1 MKQQESFEF
10 SFSNEEMEKFIIA
23 LKDAQ
28 ANYIDREDV
37 SYNIKLSEVG
47 DDLGME
53 IEVRSL
59 PNKASTLKDLLKK
72 VIGGDVVVEE
82 ITEEN
87 KEELFNKLKNLVND
101 KLGKRES
108 SLLEMCK
115 ENEERFS
122 KVEED
127 DLPSVLKVISA
138 GQEQIDNLNE
148 LFKANGK
155 KLPEETLKLLEAIKR
170 MYGTLLSR
178 MYYLSM
184 KLTSADSQKIIF
196 KIIDLILDQ
205 LSVLKSFK

>member
-28 ANYIDREDV
+28 ANYIDKEDV
-37 SYNIKLSEVG
+37 SYNIKLSRVG

-59 PNKASTLKDLLKK
+59 PNEASDLKDLLKK

-82 ITEEN
+82 ITGEN

-115 ENEERFS
+115 ENEERFF

-127 DLPSVLKVISA
+127 DLPSVLKGISA
-138 GQEQIDNLNE
+138 SQEQIDNLNE

-155 KLPEETLKLLEAIKR
+155 KLPEETLKLSEATKK

-184 KLTSADSQKIIF
+184 KLTSADSQKIIS

>member
-10 SFSNEEMEKFIIA
+10 SFSNEEMEKFIKA

-28 ANYIDREDV
+28 VNYIDKEDV
-37 SYNIKLSEVG
+37 SYNIKLSRVG

-59 PNKASTLKDLLKK
+59 PNEASALKDLLKK
-72 VIGGDVVVEE
+72 AFGGDVVVEE
-82 ITEEN
+82 FTEEN
-87 KEELFNKLKNLVND
+87 KEELFDKLKNLVKD
-101 KLGKRES
+101 KLESRES
-108 SLLEMCK
+108 SLLEICK

-122 KVEED
+122 KIEED
-127 DLPSVLKVISA
+127 DLPSVLKGISA

-155 KLPEETLKLLEAIKR
+155 KLPEEILKLSEATKK
-170 MYGTLLSR
+170 MYGTLLLR
-178 MYYLSM
+178 MYHLSM
-184 KLTSADSQKIIF
+184 KLTSADSQKIIS
-196 KIIDLILDQ
+196 KIIDLSLDQ